1 MLFYLIGATLT
12 FTTLFHAFWKDVTTP
27 KTDIASWAVLVVA
40 TLLWFITLP
49 RIVQKKLQAARVVNV
64 ESWVS

>member
-1 MLFYLIGATLT
+1 MLFYLVGATLT
-12 FTTLFHAFWKDVTTP
+12 FSTLFHAFCKDATTP
-27 KTDIASWAVLVVA
+27 KTDIASWVVLVLA

-49 RIVQKKLQAARVVNV
+49 RIVQKKLQPASAVNV